1 MRPQLTVTSASKI
14 ETTMTQDFNPY
25 IVIDEAAFFQ
35 LLQVVELAEAMA
47 KEQYTHLLSEIESAQ
62 RQVANN
68 ARVFIGSQNVPKCAV
83 DAGFYSRLKDK

>member
-1 MRPQLTVTSASKI
+1 
-14 ETTMTQDFNPY
+14 MTQDFNPY
-25 IVIDEAAFFQ
+25 IVIDEAAFSR

-47 KEQYTHLLSEIESAQ
+47 KEQYTHLLSDIEFAQ

-68 ARVFIGSQNVPKCAV
+68 TRIFTGSHNVPKCAV